1 VCPGRS
7 HFVGSFAPSGSPP
20 EVRTDMADTSVTK
33 VDGENSPV
41 GRMGQR
47 YLASGVRLSMR
58 LWLDEEPGEAKPEAR
73 RDYETVGYVLK
84 GRAEL
89 TLEGQTV
96 RLEAGD
102 SYVVPHG
109 AEHSYR
115 ILETFSAVEATSPPA
130 EVHGRDEQPV
140 H

>member
-1 VCPGRS
+1 
-7 HFVGSFAPSGSPP
+7 
-20 EVRTDMADTSVTK
+20 MADTSVTK
-33 VDGENSPV
+33 VGGEKSPV

-47 YLASGVRLSMR
+47 YLASGTRLSMR
-58 LWLDEEPGEAKPEAR
+58 LWLDEEPGEKEPVR
-73 RDYETVGYVLK
+73 RDYETIGYVLK

-102 SYVVPHG
+102 SWVVPNG
-109 AEHSYR
+109 AEHSYK

-130 EVHGRDEQPV
+130 EVHGRDEEAV